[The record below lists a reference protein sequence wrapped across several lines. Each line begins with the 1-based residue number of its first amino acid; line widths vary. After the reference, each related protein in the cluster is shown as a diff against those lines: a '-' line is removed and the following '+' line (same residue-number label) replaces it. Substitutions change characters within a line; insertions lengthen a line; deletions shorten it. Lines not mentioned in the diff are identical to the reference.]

1 MRRRADTEA
10 RRALLTVAGARVA
23 IGLGAL
29 VATRPALRGLGFGEA
44 GPRATT
50 LARVAGSRDVA
61 LGLLTVAAR
70 DDRSRLRGVG
80 LAAAGVDA
88 ADAVTFGLLARDPE
102 LRLAGVGSGLAG
114 VAAAAIGTWATS
126 RLR

>member
-1 MRRRADTEA
+1 MRRRIDPEA
-10 RRALLTVAGARVA
+10 KQALLTVAGARVA
-23 IGLGAL
+23 IGVGAL
-29 VATRPALRGLGFGEA
+29 VATGPALRGLGFGAA

-50 LARVAGSRDVA
+50 LARAAGSRDVA

-70 DDRSRLRGVG
+70 NDRSRLRTAG

-102 LRLAGVGSGLAG
+102 LRFAGAGSSLAG
-114 VAAAAIGTWATS
+114 VAAALVGTWACS